1 MSKDSNVAGGNDE
14 SSQNPFGFI
23 SHFFEQ
29 VSKVISEFFKSV
41 VDFFSGNSWESSNKK
56 NTETRRGELKEGV
69 NEESPAKEYKVSPR
83 NLLSQFEEAAA
94 DKACKSQNSS
104 SKSTLNE
111 SCEDE
116 FVKIFTERSFAQE
129 ESKSYSL
136 DEVPAQNELEFQG
149 GGENQSLIPNQSAT
163 SPEEQPRRPR
173 TGHGFTEDEKRE
185 LPEKLHKHF
194 ISNKPKYNGD
204 IDDFIETFSG
214 GVINLF
220 HGDYL
225 PSELKKFHQNY
236 ESSSAKINPTTAPN
250 FPTPSLPNSRDSG
263 GQGQ

>member
-29 VSKVISEFFKSV
+29 VGKVISEFFKSII
-41 VDFFSGNSWESSNKK
+41 DLFSGNSWESSNKK
-56 NTETRRGELKEGV
+56 NTETRREELKEGV
-69 NEESPAKEYKVSPR
+69 NEESPAKEYKVSPG

-94 DKACKSQNSS
+94 DIACKSQNSS
-104 SKSTLNE
+104 SKSTLNK

-116 FVKIFTERSFAQE
+116 FVKIFTERSFVQE

-136 DEVPAQNELEFQG
+136 DEVPAQNEPEFQG
-149 GGENQSLIPNQSAT
+149 GGKNQSLIPNQSAT

-173 TGHGFTEDEKRE
+173 TGHGFTEDEKRK
-185 LPEKLHKHF
+185 LPEELHKHF
-194 ISNKPKYNGD
+194 ISNKSKYNDD
-204 IDDFIETFSG
+204 IDDFIKTFSG

-225 PSELKKFHQNY
+225 PNELREFHQNY
-236 ESSSAKINPTTAPN
+236 ESSMSKTNPTTAPKS
-250 FPTPSLPNSRDSG
+250 PIPSLSSTRER
-263 GQGQ
+263 Q